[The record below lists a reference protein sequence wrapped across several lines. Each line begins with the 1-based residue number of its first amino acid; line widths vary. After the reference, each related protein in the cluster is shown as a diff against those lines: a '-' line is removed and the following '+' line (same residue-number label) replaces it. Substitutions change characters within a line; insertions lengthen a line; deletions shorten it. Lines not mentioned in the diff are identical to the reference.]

1 MPTKQE
7 MAEAYIVQVEQKLKE
22 LEAQVEVLRAHI
34 QECKDELENT
44 DCCGTVESN
53 EETEE

>member
-1 MPTKQE
+1 

-22 LEAQVEVLRAHI
+22 LEAQVATLKAHI
-34 QECKDELENT
+34 KECRDELENT
-44 DCCGTVESN
+44 DCCDTVESN

>member
-1 MPTKQE
+1 MPSQKA

-22 LEAQVEVLRAHI
+22 LEAQVATLKAHI
-34 QECKDELENT
+34 KECRDELENT
-44 DCCGTVESN
+44 DCCDTVESN

>member
-22 LEAQVEVLRAHI
+22 LEAQVVTLKAHI
-34 QECKDELENT
+34 KECRDELEDTTT
-44 DCCGTVESN
+44 DKENKSN
-53 EETEE
+53 D